1 MAFAS
6 LMIVSCKDNDDNNS
20 EEPSIMGV
28 WVSEPHPIY
37 YDDTPL
43 PDMNAVSY
51 STFASM
57 LKSCKTKPQRGLIGV
72 ASQFIGWYQMAMNM
86 RAFRYATSNP
96 YRVPTARY
104 QPLKMAGYH
113 YLMPMASA

>member
-1 MAFAS
+1 
-6 LMIVSCKDNDDNNS
+6 
-20 EEPSIMGV
+20 
-28 WVSEPHPIY
+28 
-37 YDDTPL
+37 
-43 PDMNAVSY
+43 MN